1 MSARSTLLLPLVFMH
16 ASIATAGPKNP
27 TQGWTVQ
34 PSISALGERVGTRA
48 TVRSVDG
55 TAQLIALRL
64 QNGDYA
70 VAVVFK
76 RDRPHCPRLCEVR
89 FRFDEEPSIPYDAAV
104 SSDGAG
110 DTIVFSPAIGL
121 FSYFENAGR
130 VRIAVPVAGKG
141 ITALDFITAP
151 GLRPD
156 PEK

>member
-1 MSARSTLLLPLVFMH
+1 MSARATLLLAMVLLHVGAIA
-16 ASIATAGPKNP
+16 ASPKSP
-27 TQGWTVQ
+27 APGWTVQ
-34 PSISALGERVGTRA
+34 PSISALGERIGTRA

-55 TAQLIALRL
+55 TAELLALRL
-64 QNGDYA
+64 LNGDYA

-76 RDRPHCPRLCEVR
+76 RDRPHCPRSCEVR
-89 FRFDEEPSIPYDAAV
+89 FRFDDEPSIPYDAGV

-121 FSYFENAGR
+121 FSYFEKAGR